1 MAENNRQKK
10 LSDKQRIP
18 REILD
23 EAQEIMR
30 LHAARGE
37 VRPTFGE
44 LLLPRW
50 RSYQEPSK
58 EPEGTRESS
67 AKNFQPVVSKATETK
82 NATELLS
89 NPLVAPWVSRLT
101 KILESGHAI
110 SVRAITTN
118 LIAFEELACGRTNP
132 ITAKSA
138 ADADTIA
145 DNALAA
151 LREKTNRA
159 LQDPER
165 PGNDGSGTGSR
176 KRRNIR

>member
-1 MAENNRQKK
+1 VADSVENLVTFKIREEDRNWADEEQSRIRRRSGEKPTQAELFAMLRETYEQAAKG
-10 LSDKQRIP
+10 SD
-18 REILD
+18 
-23 EAQEIMR
+23 
-30 LHAARGE
+30 
-37 VRPTFGE
+37 
-44 LLLPRW
+44 
-50 RSYQEPSK
+50 
-58 EPEGTRESS
+58 GTRESPGE
-67 AKNFQPVVSKATETK
+67 NFQPVVPKATESK
-82 NATELLS
+82 NVTELLS